1 LAGAAVIANGDIL
14 SAFSFVTVLVMLSF
28 FLSPTAFS
36 PLQTSINY
44 DSMAR
49 PQFRLLDIGV
59 LVIQI
64 QLVAALCLSAEP
76 EANNR
81 AVALVWLCV
90 PLSMWWF
97 GGVRLLSCA
106 GIERTWHRIF
116 FLSVVA
122 PLGFFMAFSLSSV
135 LLLLMYAVYTF
146 CAVIILRDFSAVGSF
161 LAFSVVVAA
170 IFGVLALIRA
180 TCRML
185 VDESRVTGI
194 A

>member
-1 LAGAAVIANGDIL
+1 
-14 SAFSFVTVLVMLSF
+14 
-28 FLSPTAFS
+28 
-36 PLQTSINY
+36 
-44 DSMAR
+44 
-49 PQFRLLDIGV
+49 
-59 LVIQI
+59 
-64 QLVAALCLSAEP
+64 
-76 EANNR
+76 
-81 AVALVWLCV
+81 
-90 PLSMWWF
+90 
-97 GGVRLLSCA
+97 
-106 GIERTWHRIF
+106 
-116 FLSVVA
+116 
-122 PLGFFMAFSLSSV
+122 MAFSLSSV